1 MTQLQTE
8 FLSFQDVPGSTQLFL
23 DFLYQFDRVK
33 PFYAPV
39 APRLEALIEFAPV
52 IREQTYPRDL
62 LVEVLLDQNRR
73 FGSSPETLA
82 QIEHL
87 RDPATVAIVT
97 GQQAG
102 LFTGPLYTMLKALTA
117 IQVCRDLQARGITA
131 VPIFWIECDDH
142 DQAEVNHIH
151 VINREG
157 QLTPV
162 IYPIDPSE
170 AGKSISNLVLTEA
183 ISHTLDQL
191 VSLLPP
197 SEFMPNLEHQIRDAY
212 APGTGM
218 AVAFARL
225 MAQWFQDFGLILLDP
240 TDVRLKRI
248 LAAFFG
254 TVIQGSSKI
263 AELVLHHTQRLT
275 GAGYHAQLRVTRDL
289 APFFVEQAQKRI
301 GLIREDAQFV
311 LKAGGGTYTL
321 DELLDVARR
330 EPERLSPSVAV
341 RPLMQDALLPT
352 LAYVGGPSEIA
363 YLGQITP
370 LAQWLGQT
378 ATPVL
383 PRASATLVEP
393 RLAKVLSTYRLRF
406 DDLFGGLDHVKQAI
420 VERNFASHT
429 TTLFDE
435 TERSIEERLDQIR
448 HALAEVDPTLA
459 RATETAREK
468 MLYQLNHL
476 RMRFTE
482 TQAKKEES
490 GYRQIQRACNVL
502 YPGGS
507 LQERQLNIL
516 HFLSRYGPRL
526 LHQLLDT
533 LDVWRPDH
541 HIIFLE

>member
-1 MTQLQTE
+1 MTKLQTE

-39 APRLEALIEFAPV
+39 EPRLEALIEFAPV
-52 IREQTYPRDL
+52 IREQTYPRDR

-73 FGSSPETLA
+73 FGSGPETLA
-82 QIEHL
+82 QIEQL

-117 IQVCRDLQARGITA
+117 IRACRDLRARGVTA

-142 DQAEVNHIH
+142 DQAEVNHTYI
-151 VINREG
+151 INREG
-157 QLTPV
+157 QPTPV
-162 IYPIDPSE
+162 IYPIEPSE

-183 ISHTLDQL
+183 ISQTTDQL
-191 VSLLPP
+191 VGLLPP
-197 SEFMPNLEHQIRDAY
+197 SEFVPSLEHQIRDAY

-225 MAQWFQDFGLILLDP
+225 MAQWFQGFGLILLDP

-248 LAAFFG
+248 LAAFFE

-289 APFFVEQAQKRI
+289 APFFVEQEQKRI

-311 LKAGGGTYTL
+311 LKAGDGTYTL

-341 RPLMQDALLPT
+341 RPLMQDVLLPT

-363 YLGQITP
+363 YLSQVTP
-370 LAQWLGQT
+370 LAQWLGQA

-393 RLAKVLSTYRLRF
+393 RSAKVLSTYQLRLQN
-406 DDLFGGLDHVKQAI
+406 LFGGLDHVKQI
-420 VERNFASHT
+420 VVERNLAGHT
-429 TTLFDE
+429 ATLFDE
-435 TERSIEERLDQIR
+435 TERSIEGHLDQIR

-468 MLYQLNHL
+468 ILYQLSHL
-476 RMRFTE
+476 RTRFTE

-502 YPGGS
+502 YPDGS

-526 LHQLLDT
+526 LHQLLDA